1 MVHILLPII
10 AERVLS
16 ESRSIQAGSRKKPTL
31 DPNTWSM
38 PGYLN
43 QGDEN
48 VYLILPNPWP
58 KSFSQVFQAL
68 AKLKKKKN

>member
-1 MVHILLPII
+1 MMVHILLPII

-16 ESRSIQAGSRKKPTL
+16 ESHSIQAGSRKKPTL

-48 VYLILPNPWP
+48 VYLILPNP
-58 KSFSQVFQAL
+58 
-68 AKLKKKKN
+68 